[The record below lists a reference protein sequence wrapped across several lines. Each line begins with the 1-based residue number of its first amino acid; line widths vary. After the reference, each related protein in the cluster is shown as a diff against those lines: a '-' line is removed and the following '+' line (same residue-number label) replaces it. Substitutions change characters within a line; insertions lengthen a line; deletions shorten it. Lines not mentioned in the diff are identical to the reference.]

1 MRCYRALRSQNCT
14 LGLLRC
20 REAWWSGL
28 ATSARDRSLE
38 RLMHLIVRGCWES
51 VTSSSRRLRTSRVII
66 LMHSGTLVVDGVVS
80 SREVLLAKGWL
91 SLGRGA
97 DGVRRIAWCSP
108 CRGKLCI
115 LIHVAWCLRTLG
127 TPGIDARKTGAQAI
141 TGSWRRGQNTGR
153 RRNAAIWKGTRK
165 GRVRWRI

>member
-1 MRCYRALRSQNCT
+1 MRRYRALRSQNST

-38 RLMHLIVRGCWES
+38 GLMHLIVRGCWES
-51 VTSSSRRLRTSRVII
+51 VTSSSRRLRTSRVVI
-66 LMHSGTLVVDGVVS
+66 LMHSGALVVNWVGS
-80 SREVLLAKGWL
+80 SSKVLLTKGWL
-91 SLGRGA
+91 SLGRRA
-97 DGVRRIAWCSP
+97 DGIRGVAWCSP
-108 CRGKLCI
+108 CRGKLSI

-127 TPGIDARKTGAQAI
+127 TPGIDAGKTGAQAI

-153 RRNAAIWKGTRK
+153 RRDAAIWKGTRN
-165 GRVRWRI
+165 GRVRRRI